1 MKITLFSLFIALV
14 SLPLSAH
21 EGCGHDHA
29 EHEHTHAEEAEH
41 HHDADEDDDDEEA
54 HEEHEHHHAG
64 CTHEHAD
71 HEHDHGEKHEHSHEG
86 CTHEHAGH
94 DHAEGEE
101 HEHAH
106 EGCTHDHGHEG
117 HDHSHGDGG
126 TAVVKVDE
134 HSRHVLAMQLEAV
147 PETSATLTHSM
158 YGTLTMPE
166 HATET
171 YALPCGG
178 FLSLKV
184 KSAQTVQKGDVL
196 YLLLSPE
203 LNDRQLEL
211 RKAEAA
217 EERAKTEHDTL
228 LKRAAN
234 LSTIGV
240 TNSELESQLR
250 FKEAELRQL
259 TQERETAAARLRML
273 LLGGELTT
281 TEEGL
286 PAIAVHARSAGTVR
300 NVGITQ
306 GSWGEQGAP
315 VIMMSNPAA
324 MEIRGELYSGNIPT
338 FTAVRATMTVGRENR
353 EVEGT
358 WRLSEQADPE
368 KQTRSLFF
376 TPAAL
381 PEGAHVGQLC
391 RLDLY
396 DEGQPGEEASVS
408 VPDSAVVRVG
418 MDDIVFTEV
427 GEGAY
432 AAVKVRAGQSRRG
445 MTPVKGLPQGHRI
458 VTKGGQELRHLLPS
472 AADGNKKPGHFHA
485 DGQFHEG
492 ED

>member
-1 MKITLFSLFIALV
+1 MKITLFSLFFALV

-29 EHEHTHAEEAEH
+29 DHHHDHAEAAEHEH
-41 HHDADEDDDDEEA
+41 HHDADDDDDE
-54 HEEHEHHHAG
+54 
-64 CTHEHAD
+64 TH
-71 HEHDHGEKHEHSHEG
+71 
-86 CTHEHAGH
+86 
-94 DHAEGEE
+94 EE

-106 EGCTHDHGHEG
+106 EGCTHAHEHAEHEHAESDEHEHPHAGCTHDHGDHAHEGHSHDHDG

-134 HSRHVLAMQLEAV
+134 HSRHALAMQLENI
-147 PETSATLTHSM
+147 PETSAMLTHSM

-178 FLSLKV
+178 FIEVKV

-203 LNDRQLEL
+203 LNDRQLEQ

-217 EERAKTEHDTL
+217 EARAMAEHDTL

-240 TNSELESQLR
+240 SNSELDSQLR

-273 LLGGELTT
+273 LLGGELTE
-281 TEEGL
+281 TENGL
-286 PAIAVHARSAGTVR
+286 PAIAVRARSAGTVR

-324 MEIRGELYSGNIPT
+324 MEIRGELYSGNIPA
-338 FTAVRATMTVGRENR
+338 FTAVRATMSVGRENR
-353 EVEGT
+353 EVAGT

-368 KQTRSLFF
+368 KQTRTLFF
-376 TPAAL
+376 SPSAL

-396 DEGQPGEEASVS
+396 DEGQQGEEASVS

-432 AAVKVRAGQSRRG
+432 AAVKVHAGQSRRG

-458 VTKGGQELRHLLPS
+458 VIKGGQELRHLLPS

>member
-29 EHEHTHAEEAEH
+29 EHEHSHAEEAEHEH

-54 HEEHEHHHAG
+54 HEEHEHHHEG

-71 HEHDHGEKHEHSHEG
+71 HEHEHSHEG
-86 CTHEHAGH
+86 CTHDHEEQEHS
-94 DHAEGEE
+94 
-101 HEHAH
+101 H

-134 HSRHVLAMQLEAV
+134 HSRHVLAMQLENV

-338 FTAVRATMTVGRENR
+338 FTAVRATMTVGRESR

>member
-1 MKITLFSLFIALV
+1 MKITLFSIFLALV
-14 SLPLSAH
+14 CWPLSAH
-21 EGCGHDHA
+21 EECGHEHHHHEEEEHA
-29 EHEHTHAEEAEH
+29 EHEHH
-41 HHDADEDDDDEEA
+41 HHDEEDDDDDED
-54 HEEHEHHHAG
+54 EHEHH
-64 CTHEHAD
+64 D
-71 HEHDHGEKHEHSHEG
+71 HEG
-86 CTHEHAGH
+86 CAHEHEHH
-94 DHAEGEE
+94 DHDHEG

-106 EGCTHDHGHEG
+106 
-117 HDHSHGDGG
+117 DGG

-147 PETSATLTHSM
+147 PDTSATLTHSM
-158 YGTLTMPE
+158 YGTLTVPE

-178 FLSLKV
+178 FIELKV
-184 KSAQTVQKGDVL
+184 KSAQTVQKGEVL
-196 YLLLSPE
+196 YLLISPE
-203 LNDRQLEL
+203 LNDRLSEL

-259 TQERETAAARLRML
+259 KQEHETAATRLRML
-273 LLGGELTT
+273 LLGGELTE
-281 TEEGL
+281 TEGGL

-324 MEIRGELYSGNIPT
+324 MEIRGELYSGHIPT

-358 WRLSEQADPE
+358 WRLAEQADPV
-368 KQTRSLFF
+368 KQTRTLFF
-376 TPAAL
+376 APAAL

-432 AAVKVRAGQSRRG
+432 AAVKVQAGESRRG
-445 MTPVKGLPQGHRI
+445 MTPVKGLPQGRRI

>member
-1 MKITLFSLFIALV
+1 M
-14 SLPLSAH
+14 
-21 EGCGHDHA
+21 
-29 EHEHTHAEEAEH
+29 
-41 HHDADEDDDDEEA
+41 
-54 HEEHEHHHAG
+54 
-64 CTHEHAD
+64 
-71 HEHDHGEKHEHSHEG
+71 
-86 CTHEHAGH
+86 
-94 DHAEGEE
+94 
-101 HEHAH
+101 
-106 EGCTHDHGHEG
+106 
-117 HDHSHGDGG
+117 
-126 TAVVKVDE
+126 VKVDE
-134 HSRHVLAMQLEAV
+134 HSRHVLAMQLENI
-147 PETSATLTHSM
+147 PETSAMLTHSM

-166 HATET
+166 HATAT

-178 FLSLKV
+178 FIEMKV
-184 KSAQTVQKGDVL
+184 KSAQAVQKGDVL
-196 YLLLSPE
+196 YLLLAPE
-203 LNDRQLEL
+203 LNDRRLEL

-259 TQERETAAARLRML
+259 TQERETAETRLRML
-273 LLGGELTT
+273 LLSGELTE
-281 TEEGL
+281 TESGL

-306 GSWGEQGAP
+306 GSWGEQGTP

-338 FTAVRATMTVGRENR
+338 FTAVRATMTAGRENR

-368 KQTRSLFF
+368 KQTRTLFF

-396 DEGQPGEEASVS
+396 DEGQQGEEASVS

>member
-1 MKITLFSLFIALV
+1 MKITLFSLFIAMV
-14 SLPLSAH
+14 TLPLSAH
-21 EGCGHDHA
+21 EGCGHNHA
-29 EHEHTHAEEAEH
+29 DHEHTHAEEAEH
-41 HHDADEDDDDEEA
+41 AHHHTDDDDDEEEA
-54 HEEHEHHHAG
+54 HEAHEHHHEG
-64 CTHEHAD
+64 CTHEHA
-71 HEHDHGEKHEHSHEG
+71 EGEEHEHSHEG
-86 CTHEHAGH
+86 CTH
-94 DHAEGEE
+94 DHE
-101 HEHAH
+101 HEGHSH
-106 EGCTHDHGHEG
+106 SHEG

-134 HSRHVLAMQLEAV
+134 HSRHVLAMQLENI
-147 PETSATLTHSM
+147 PETSAMLTHSM

-178 FLSLKV
+178 FIELKV

-203 LNDRQLEL
+203 LNDRRLEL

-273 LLGGELTT
+273 LLSGELTE
-281 TEEGL
+281 TESGL

-396 DEGQPGEEASVS
+396 DEGQQGEEASVS

>member
-1 MKITLFSLFIALV
+1 
-14 SLPLSAH
+14 
-21 EGCGHDHA
+21 
-29 EHEHTHAEEAEH
+29 
-41 HHDADEDDDDEEA
+41 
-54 HEEHEHHHAG
+54 
-64 CTHEHAD
+64 
-71 HEHDHGEKHEHSHEG
+71 
-86 CTHEHAGH
+86 
-94 DHAEGEE
+94 
-101 HEHAH
+101 
-106 EGCTHDHGHEG
+106 
-117 HDHSHGDGG
+117 
-126 TAVVKVDE
+126 
-134 HSRHVLAMQLEAV
+134 MQLEAV
-147 PETSATLTHSM
+147 PDSSATLTHSM
-158 YGTLTMPE
+158 YGTLTVPE

-178 FLSLKV
+178 FIELKV
-184 KSAQTVQKGDVL
+184 KSAQTVQKGEVL
-196 YLLLSPE
+196 YLLISPE
-203 LNDRQLEL
+203 LNDRLLEL

-240 TNSELESQLR
+240 SNSELESQLR

-259 TQERETAAARLRML
+259 KQEHETAATRLRML
-273 LLGGELTT
+273 LLGGELTE
-281 TEEGL
+281 TEGGL
-286 PAIAVHARSAGTVR
+286 PALAVHARSAGTVR

-324 MEIRGELYSGNIPT
+324 MEIRGELYSGHIPT
-338 FTAVRATMTVGRENR
+338 FTAVRATVTAGRENR

-358 WRLSEQADPE
+358 WRLAEQADPV
-368 KQTRSLFF
+368 KQTRTLFF
-376 TPAAL
+376 APAAL

-396 DEGQPGEEASVS
+396 DEGQPGEEATVS

-432 AAVKVRAGQSRRG
+432 AAVKVRAGESRRG
-445 MTPVKGLPQGHRI
+445 MTPVRGLPQGRRI